1 MWCDPVFSSLI
12 ASFCYLTSRK
22 KGARLV
28 LMCCYEDWRRRTLRA
43 SVDEMVRSADSMV
56 QWLSSLLFYLF
67 FDFFDFQCKGR
78 FFFILFLI
86 IFELPC
92 LKMIRR
98 VNPTS
103 SNPKAAMWDVL
114 RSRWTSFWKRLC
126 TFLNWGLEWCSG
138 TCCFW
143 VFGLRRVRCRHLGLA
158 GKLVH
163 ELPRFHGNASDHLL
177 KETET
182 GLEPLRPCSR
192 AFDLIEALA
201 ETWHRPVLWERAWTC
216 LFLLSLYMNWVTMK
230 LTDRLFCLL
239 FVRLENHSPPLLHVF
254 HSLTQQLS

>member
-192 AFDLIEALA
+192 ALDLIEALA

-216 LFLLSLYMNWVTMK
+216 LFC
-230 LTDRLFCLL
+230 CLCTWT
-239 FVRLENHSPPLLHVF
+239 EWQWS
-254 HSLTQQLS
+254 